1 MLNSAHLCRREKRT
15 TADAMLSKLP
25 HHVRVGGNRSDE
37 MFAIVDVEAA
47 AAAPDDDDDDKD
59 AAEPAANEWR
69 AVLEEFADA
78 APAPERANDERG
90 DGELPHESGCLK
102 LSDEARA
109 AGDGG
114 GPAVGGGTRVVVLV
128 VPLLAPRGHDRTR
141 HVISRHMAFGT
152 STRYHAQNLEWRGR
166 ERSLISSERSSSGGT
181 ATTTM
186 PLGLTRS
193 HDHMIT

>member
-114 GPAVGGGTRVVVLV
+114 GPAVGGGTRVVVLLV

-166 ERSLISSERSSSGGT
+166 ERGR
-181 ATTTM
+181 
-186 PLGLTRS
+186 
-193 HDHMIT
+193 